1 MNVSETVGERV
12 RVLFSRGLHVTEID
26 VDTPLLD
33 YGLDSVRSVELVIE
47 LEREFGITISDEE
60 AATLHTTRD
69 VIHCVTGKATPDRRA
84 RAGARA

>member
-1 MNVSETVGERV
+1 MNEFDAVTDRV
-12 RVLFSRGLHVTEID
+12 VAMFSRGLHTVEIEL
-26 VDTPLLD
+26 DTPLLD

-60 AATLHTTRD
+60 AATLHTARQ
-69 VIHCVTGKATPDRRA
+69 VIACVTAKSSRTRHT

>member
-1 MNVSETVGERV
+1 MNVSDAVGERV
-12 RVLFSRGLHVTEID
+12 RALFSRGLHVTEID

-69 VIHCVTGKATPDRRA
+69 VIDCVTAKTTRDRRA
-84 RAGARA
+84 EAGART

>member
-1 MNVSETVGERV
+1 MNVSDAIDERV
-12 RVLFSRGLHVTEID
+12 RALFSRGLHVAEID

-60 AATLHTTRD
+60 AATLHTTRE
-69 VIHCVTGKATPDRRA
+69 VIACVSAKATHKRRA
-84 RAGARA
+84 GAGARA